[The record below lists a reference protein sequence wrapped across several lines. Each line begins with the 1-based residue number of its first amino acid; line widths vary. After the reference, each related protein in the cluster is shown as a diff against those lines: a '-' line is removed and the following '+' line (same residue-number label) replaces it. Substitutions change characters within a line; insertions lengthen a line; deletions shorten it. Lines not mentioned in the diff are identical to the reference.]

1 MIVETK
7 TYSIACNKCGRV
19 ENASGSSKKLLFYQ
33 EYYQPLFNK
42 GWYITNTNDL
52 ENNVTCPMCNIK
64 KMTEG
69 KSKNKQM
76 KLFLENI
83 NFYEK
88 EDIINFLININNG
101 SK

>member
-1 MIVETK
+1 MIVETSW
-7 TYSIACNKCGRV
+7 YAIACNKCERV
-19 ENASGSSKKLLFYQ
+19 ETGRSSSKKGIFYQ
-33 EYYQPLFNK
+33 EYYQDLFHK
-42 GWYITNTNDL
+42 GWKIEDTSDL

-64 KMTEG
+64 NMTEG

-76 KLFLENI
+76 KIFLDHI

-88 EDIINFLININNG
+88 EDIINFLIHINNG